1 LRPSQKFVLV
11 FSYFF
16 SSMFKWIRY
25 LEVRVYILYV
35 TLSLALML
43 EENIFSFF
51 GLGLGL
57 GLGLVKE
64 YTACLSCYKR

>member
-1 LRPSQKFVLV
+1 
-11 FSYFF
+11 
-16 SSMFKWIRY
+16 MFKWIRY